1 MRKAL
6 VLMMT
11 TCILFAGCIEG
22 LTEDVEEVVEELA
35 PGCNDPTAL
44 NYNENDTTAT
54 TCITEETLHR
64 NIGEFVENS
73 ESEDSQAVIGFKMTM
88 SGVDEEMGMGA
99 YTMVSTTAENENTV
113 YSGTELTI
121 GGMALTQSWTVQE
134 NGDGTILQASY
145 MGESFLMYSA
155 MSWEDVSDDC
165 DDSDDRDCV
174 DAEISQEDCERRGGT
189 WIEVTDRPIDGY
201 CNFDD
206 SGDRGDGDFEITQE
220 ECEERGGTW
229 NVTEETDGREANN
242 GTRTCDTWSCEEW
255 CMTSND
261 DDDSEIT
268 QEDCERRGGNWTAI
282 EETEGRAGNNSEGVQ
297 DEEFYCDFREES
309 DREEDRDDDD
319 ATDSS
324 EEQDRGDSDREEGN
338 EDARDDEIATGLG
351 MDMDIPDPMDFLSMT
366 NGDCDDSMDSVKPG
380 VCGFPENSEFDVG
393 VDGITVTIPTEEGQS
408 MEMMFDLVT
417 GEMTGLSMDMDDGS
431 HMKLEMLTEEE
442 VTAMLTIDTTLEY
455 EALPFTVE
463 CCGSAIA
470 QEEPRAN
477 GSVAP
482 VTSDGDFDFAGAF
495 DDYSVVLANCVEETD
510 DMGETTLTCDE
521 SKSTMYAIPGIIPGS
536 NEDMDSFAE
545 IVAFMDTDSSGTL
558 TDGDEIWV
566 GDNVSVNWTH
576 VRLHSTSADA
586 YSDENPMLTPGFTT
600 ILGALSLM
608 GAAMIGRRD

>member
-11 TCILFAGCIEG
+11 TCILLAGCIEG
-22 LTEDVEEVVEELA
+22 LTGDVEEVVEELA
-35 PGCNDPTAL
+35 PGCNDPTAI
-44 NYNENDTTAT
+44 NYDENDTTAT
-54 TCITEETLHR
+54 TCITEDTLYR
-64 NIGEFVENS
+64 SLGEFTEKSGNNDTSGNNS
-73 ESEDSQAVIGFKMTM
+73 LIHIGGIQMTI

-99 YTMVSTTAENENTV
+99 YTMVSKTAANENTA
-113 YSGTELTI
+113 YSGTDITVSGMTI
-121 GGMALTQSWTVQE
+121 SQSWTIQE
-134 NGDGTILQASY
+134 SGDGTILQASY
-145 MGESFLMYSA
+145 MDESFLMYSA

-201 CNFDD
+201 CNFEDD
-206 SGDRGDGDFEITQE
+206 GDRGDDDSEMTQE
-220 ECEERGGTW
+220 DCEERGGNW
-229 NVTEETDGREANN
+229 TEAPDRE
-242 GTRTCDTWSCEEW
+242 GQFYCDFGEEDR
-255 CMTSND
+255 D
-261 DDDSEIT
+261 DERDDSDREEDREIT
-268 QEDCERRGGNWTAI
+268 QEDCEDRGGNWT
-282 EETEGRAGNNSEGVQ
+282 Q
-297 DEEFYCDFREES
+297 DDSGDYHCEFD
-309 DREEDRDDDD
+309 DEDRDD
-319 ATDSS
+319 
-324 EEQDRGDSDREEGN
+324 SD
-338 EDARDDEIATGLG
+338 RDDERDDSDGD

-455 EALPFTVE
+455 EALPFIVE

-470 QEEPRAN
+470 QEVPRAN

-482 VTSDGDFDFAGAF
+482 VTSDGDFNFAGAF